1 LEPDVRLARKITI
14 AIAAAI
20 VAVMAIHAYLL
31 LRRQVVLFDADL
43 DRSLRLKQALRA
55 SIEGVWKQ
63 YGAGAAQDLVER
75 TITRAV
81 DGVRVRWT
89 WLDAPAGDPR
99 HLDLPPAERAEL
111 AAGSRVI
118 SLREGAD
125 GTVERYTYVPESI
138 DGRPPI
144 AVLEFVE
151 SIGEQ
156 HEYVQAN
163 RWQIL
168 LATGGI
174 LLASTTAVYVLGVWY
189 VGRPVQRLRDRLRAI
204 ADGDLD
210 SPLVLAQ
217 NDEIGDLAR
226 EIDGMCT
233 KLAEARRQ
241 LAAETEARLDALD
254 QLRHTDRLTT
264 IGQLAAGVAHELG
277 TPLSVI
283 SGRAE
288 MIADGEATGE
298 RAAASARVIVDQARH
313 MAAMIRELLDFS
325 RQRGP
330 RFGLT
335 SVRGLCERTVDLL
348 APIARRQRV
357 EIVSRLADDPLLVSA
372 DEHQIEQALV
382 NLIVNAV
389 QASGGGGRVE
399 VTCDARHARPP
410 GDGGPDAAV
419 ACVTV
424 TDHGAGIPA
433 EHLPRVFDPFFT
445 TKAPGEGTGL
455 GLAVAHGI
463 VRDHGGWM
471 EVESR
476 PAEGSRFTFFL
487 PSTAAAERPP
497 HRAA

>member
-1 LEPDVRLARKITI
+1 MRLARKITL
-14 AIAAAI
+14 AIAAMI
-20 VAVMAIHAYLL
+20 VAVMTAHAYLL
-31 LRRQVVLFDADL
+31 LQRQVILFDADL

-55 SIEGVWKQ
+55 SIEGVWRTH
-63 YGAGAAQDLVER
+63 GADAAQDLVEH
-75 TITRAV
+75 TISDAV
-81 DGVRVRWT
+81 DGAHVRWT
-89 WLDAPAGDPR
+89 WLASTDRDDPR
-99 HLDLPPAERAEL
+99 YLDLPQADKERLRSGKRVIHLREN
-111 AAGSRVI
+111 AAG
-118 SLREGAD
+118 
-125 GTVERYTYVPESI
+125 VEERFTYIPESL
-138 DGRPPI
+138 DGAPPI

-163 RWQIL
+163 RMQIL
-168 LATGGI
+168 LATGVI
-174 LLASTTAVYVLGVWY
+174 LLACTAAVYVLGVWY

-204 ADGDLD
+204 AAGDLD
-210 SPLVLAQ
+210 SPLLITQ

-226 EIDGMCT
+226 EIDGMCG

-241 LAAETEARLDALD
+241 LTTETEARLQALE

-298 RAAASARVIVDQARH
+298 RATASARVIVDQSRR
-313 MAAMIRELLDFS
+313 MTEMIRELLDFS
-325 RQRGP
+325 RRRGP

-335 SVRGLCERTVDLL
+335 SVRAVCARTIDTL
-348 APIARRQRV
+348 APIARRQQV
-357 EIVSRLADDPLLVSA
+357 EIAGALADDPLIVSA
-372 DEHQIEQALV
+372 DEHQLEQALV

-389 QASGGGGRVE
+389 HATAGGGRIE
-399 VTCDARHARPP
+399 VASAGRRTRRPGEGGADAEF
-410 GDGGPDAAV
+410 

-433 EHLPRVFDPFFT
+433 EHLPRIFEPFFT

-455 GLAVAHGI
+455 GLAVAQGI
-463 VRDHGGWM
+463 VRDHGGWI

-476 PAEGSRFTFFL
+476 PDEGSRFTLCL
-487 PSTAAAERPP
+487 PAAAAAERPP